1 MKNRPSGFAQGTRI
15 ECVWPD
21 GNLRASSLTFVAA
34 LALTVFFSVV
44 LALLAAN
51 LPFLNDRLLAVVPLR
66 FPKNLAIRLLELVA
80 LYFVVGGI
88 GLLLEQRQGRIVPQG
103 WEFYAITAAL
113 FLTLA
118 FPGFVWR
125 YLFKRNA

>member
-1 MKNRPSGFAQGTRI
+1 MTPS
-15 ECVWPD
+15 
-21 GNLRASSLTFVAA
+21 ASVTF
-34 LALTVFFSVV
+34 LIV

-51 LPFLNDRLLAVVPLR
+51 LPFLNDRLLAVVPLK

-88 GLLLEQRQGRIVPQG
+88 GLLLEQRQGRIAPQG

-125 YLFKRNA
+125 YLFKRHA

>member
-1 MKNRPSGFAQGTRI
+1 M
-15 ECVWPD
+15 
-21 GNLRASSLTFVAA
+21 SLTVSIWFVIA
-34 LALTVFFSVV
+34 

-51 LPFLNDRLLAVVPLR
+51 LPFASQRLFGLLAPR
-66 FPKNLAIRLLELVA
+66 SPKTLAVRLGELLV
-80 LYFVVGGI
+80 LYVLVGGV
-88 GLLLEQRQGRIVPQG
+88 GLLFERRAGQIAPQG

-125 YLFKRNA
+125 YLWRHRD